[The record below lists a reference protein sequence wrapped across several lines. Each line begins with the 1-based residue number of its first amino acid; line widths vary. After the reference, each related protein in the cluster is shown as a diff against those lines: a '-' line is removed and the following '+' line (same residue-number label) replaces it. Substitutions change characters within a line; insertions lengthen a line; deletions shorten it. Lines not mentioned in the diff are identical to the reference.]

1 MKLPPPLTSYSL
13 KARHVDI
20 SVKVPEGVDRIYVQL
35 MVERHVKIMEGL
47 LAVHIE
53 SLAKAKK

>member
-1 MKLPPPLTSYSL
+1 MKPPPPLTSYSL
-13 KARHVDI
+13 KSRHVDI
-20 SVKVPEGVDRIYVQL
+20 SVNVPEGVDRVYVRL

-47 LAVHIE
+47 LSVQIE